1 MKADVEGRSP
11 LHLFEKEQKKTPLP
25 EGEARAATVV
35 LQRNKLYYN
44 QLTLTKLLGSM
55 VTPDTVTALLL

>member
-11 LHLFEKEQKKTPLP
+11 LHLFEKKTPLP

>member
-11 LHLFEKEQKKTPLP
+11 LRHFVTPLP